1 MGLWRG
7 GAIDIP
13 EGEDERNTHRVSERR
28 NLPRWP
34 EYKLQDVR
42 NPSPDWAVS
51 AADLV
56 ACFPRYCTPPVGS
69 W

>member
-13 EGEDERNTHRVSERR
+13 EGKDERNTRRHRVSERR
-28 NLPRWP
+28 NILWWP

-42 NPSPDWAVS
+42 NPSPDWAV
-51 AADLV
+51 
-56 ACFPRYCTPPVGS
+56 PVQQT
-69 W
+69 